1 MCMYVPKCMYSVAH
15 MQEPMDIRRRHQ
27 SPEQEFQVRVSQP
40 LNAENQA
47 QICKISKHLV
57 FEPFLQ
63 PADFTTVKL

>member
-1 MCMYVPKCMYSVAH
+1 MYVPKCMYSVAH

-27 SPEQEFQVRVSQP
+27 SPEQEFQVP

-63 PADFTTVKL
+63 HSDITTVKL